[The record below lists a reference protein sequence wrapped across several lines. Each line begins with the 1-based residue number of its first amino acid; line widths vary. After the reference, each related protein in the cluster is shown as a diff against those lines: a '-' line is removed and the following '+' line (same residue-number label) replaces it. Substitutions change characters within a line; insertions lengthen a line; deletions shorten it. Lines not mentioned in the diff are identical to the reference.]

1 MEQKRITQ
9 KPDQNVTDN
18 PDFKQNSGVWN
29 LGKSAL
35 FPYEGIQV
43 IILKLITLAEKPLDT
58 GESYL
63 INLNKGWNF
72 QRTTPYSTTAICSQY
87 LPQSKRE

>member
-18 PDFKQNSGVWN
+18 PDFTQHSGVWN
-29 LGKSAL
+29 LEKTTL
-35 FPYEGIQV
+35 YPYECIQV
-43 IILKLITLAEKPLDT
+43 IILELIMFAKKPLDT

-72 QRTTPYSTTAICSQY
+72 LRITPYSTAAICYLY